1 MDSKNNTNENTET
14 TEINNS
20 ICIINTIDT
29 IDTIDTIEILDTPE
43 TSETSDT
50 PETIESCETSCST
63 SETSETNETNETNN
77 SIETSTPITT
87 PLYMVYDE
95 KKEMDDEIQL
105 LNYHTKKDYGY
116 WKIAKMIISHSNKDK
131 NNTEFFLDSLDFELR
146 KNYDNLENIEKVFY
160 TNNLDVDIVYEFE
173 GKTAI
178 FIIENLKIIKYKPLG
193 YLFNKDI
200 NQNKWDFTISV
211 ITSKG
216 IYTSNR
222 YISETQ
228 LGYYA

>member
-20 ICIINTIDT
+20 ICMINTIDT
-29 IDTIDTIEILDTPE
+29 IDTIETIEILDTPE
-43 TSETSDT
+43 NSETSDT

-63 SETSETNETNETNN
+63 SETTETTDT
-77 SIETSTPITT
+77 IETSTPIST

-146 KNYDNLENIEKVFY
+146 KNYDNLENI
-160 TNNLDVDIVYEFE
+160 
-173 GKTAI
+173 
-178 FIIENLKIIKYKPLG
+178 
-193 YLFNKDI
+193 
-200 NQNKWDFTISV
+200 
-211 ITSKG
+211 
-216 IYTSNR
+216 
-222 YISETQ
+222 
-228 LGYYA
+228 